1 MCVCVCE
8 RESVRASS
16 LSPAPSSSSSAAA
29 GNSVLL
35 CVCVCVCVIVR
46 VYPKSREKA
55 FCFMTE
61 DLCNTHKHTRAS
73 HQLTKTLSNTASIC
87 RFPHKPRSK
96 TQTTVLPSPP
106 GRLSV
111 ISRSFVSYFTRL
123 FALAPLSRS
132 AVSLICE
139 FASADSTHS
148 SR

>member
-1 MCVCVCE
+1 MLICVYV
-8 RESVRASS
+8 
-16 LSPAPSSSSSAAA
+16 
-29 GNSVLL
+29 

-139 FASADSTHS
+139 FVSADSTHS
-148 SR
+148 SRYLYVYQR